1 MTAIRAGFW
10 LYFPS
15 ASNLTQGFITLG
27 SAKSTRP
34 RSKRAAVAKV
44 TGTGSFRPPVRSRFG
59 QHFLEPAWITKTIQ
73 VIRPVPG
80 DRFIEIGPGKG
91 QLTFPIAKAGARVVA
106 LEVDRD
112 LATQLREA
120 SRPRV
125 QVITG
130 DVLERD
136 LAGVVASVFGANI
149 RARLVGNLP
158 YNLSSPILGSVL
170 RAHRRTGCFLD
181 ATLMLQLEVAER
193 LTSAPGD
200 RTYGPLAIFTFIA
213 AEAERALVLPPGAFR
228 PVPEVRSALVRLRFR
243 PSPIPV
249 PNPELFERLVRSL
262 FTQRRKMLLNALLPM
277 TKAIGTDSPRVLLD
291 RAGLSPERRPATLD
305 LKELVR
311 LTETVASAP
320 GF

>member
-1 MTAIRAGFW
+1 M
-10 LYFPS
+10 
-15 ASNLTQGFITLG
+15 
-27 SAKSTRP
+27 
-34 RSKRAAVAKV
+34 
-44 TGTGSFRPPVRSRFG
+44 
-59 QHFLEPAWITKTIQ
+59 
-73 VIRPVPG
+73 
-80 DRFIEIGPGKG
+80 
-91 QLTFPIAKAGARVVA
+91 VA

-136 LAGVVASVFGANI
+136 LAGVVASVFGAKI

-200 RTYGPLAIFTFIA
+200 RT
-213 AEAERALVLPPGAFR
+213 
-228 PVPEVRSALVRLRFR
+228 
-243 PSPIPV
+243 
-249 PNPELFERLVRSL
+249 
-262 FTQRRKMLLNALLPM
+262 
-277 TKAIGTDSPRVLLD
+277 
-291 RAGLSPERRPATLD
+291 
-305 LKELVR
+305 
-311 LTETVASAP
+311 
-320 GF
+320 

>member
-1 MTAIRAGFW
+1 M
-10 LYFPS
+10 
-15 ASNLTQGFITLG
+15 
-27 SAKSTRP
+27 
-34 RSKRAAVAKV
+34 
-44 TGTGSFRPPVRSRFG
+44 
-59 QHFLEPAWITKTIQ
+59 
-73 VIRPVPG
+73 
-80 DRFIEIGPGKG
+80 
-91 QLTFPIAKAGARVVA
+91 VA

-213 AEAERALVLPPGAFR
+213 AEAERALVLPPDAFR

-243 PSPIPV
+243 SSPIPV

-305 LKELVR
+305 LKELLR